1 MVIRGTTG
9 AKFYQLPPQK
19 EKISIEIGSSNKC
32 LRINSILHQP
42 HLIIA
47 GYESS
52 GLVSSTVTY
61 AGLESEISTPFNP
74 FSRQNAFL

>member
-32 LRINSILHQP
+32 LRINFILHQP

-47 GYESS
+47 GYEPS

-74 FSRQNAFL
+74 LSRQNAFL